1 MNKCPTCKPILS
13 KTIVC
18 PESVPCPNP
27 TPCSEILDAAC
38 FQYEGSGISLCNIN
52 VQIVQTF
59 DSLELALQKIIDSF
73 CTTCNLVIDIIPG
86 ELPSLAATVTG
97 GTGPYT
103 YKWSIAQVPFVGHT
117 INGSTTSSS
126 VLLECIPA
134 NGIETETFNSY
145 MKITN
150 IYLTVSDTKG
160 CVSTAY
166 YYYTSDCY
174 PILLAP
180 PIPVLPEIPSQLYAK
195 KFESPLALQVM
206 NFMDYADYIP
216 TCQELKDICCDIDGM
231 TYDDAAEF
239 YRASRDCYLKALNEN
254 GLGERAGNAAHNV
267 LNYNTWLPGGLNEQL
282 IFEKAGL
289 MNYQWLWGCPEC
301 TLALWNE
308 FYYYCLTQVTSVEII
323 NTGMDI
329 LDGIY
334 NNIKFSTSSGSGV
347 DGPGLYFT
355 ANLTVVGNIVTSI
368 VIVKKGSGYVIDE
381 QLTPLPGQLIDN
393 GAGIVLPVFKV
404 KTIKNNRVVD
414 ILPTVNTNIVYL
426 PMVIHPDPFPTTIG
440 NPGETF
446 KYIDFF
452 GSAIY
457 YAWDPIMQLWNQKLG
472 DCVFDSLTAE
482 TRAKRDAYLKA
493 LSEMIL
499 AHAPF
504 MSANE
509 YFPFH
514 RWRNEIF

>member
-1 MNKCPTCKPILS
+1 MNKCPSCKPILS

-18 PESVPCPNP
+18 PESVPCPTP
-27 TPCSEILDAAC
+27 VPCSEILDAAC
-38 FQYEGSGISLCNIN
+38 FQYENSGISLCNTN

-86 ELPSLAATVTG
+86 KLPSLAATVTG

-103 YKWSIAQVPFVGHT
+103 YKWSIAQAPFVGHT

-126 VLLECIPA
+126 VLLECISA
-134 NGIETETFNSY
+134 NGIETETVNSY

-166 YYYTSDCY
+166 YYYTADCY
-174 PILLAP
+174 SIVLAP
-180 PIPVLPEIPSQLYAK
+180 TIPVLPEIPSKLYAK
-195 KFESPLALQVM
+195 KFETPLALQVM
-206 NFMDYADYIP
+206 NFMDDPDYIP

-231 TYDDAAEF
+231 TYEDAADF
-239 YRASRDCYLKALNEN
+239 YRASRDCFLKAQNEN
-254 GLGERAGNAAHNV
+254 ALGEHAGNVAHNV
-267 LNYNTWLPGGLNEQL
+267 LNYNPWLPGGLNDQL
-282 IFEKAGL
+282 IYNKGGL
-289 MNYQWLWGCPEC
+289 MNYQWLWGCSEC

-308 FYYYCLTQVTSVEII
+308 FYYDCLTQVTSVEII

-334 NNIKFSTSSGSGV
+334 NNIEFSTNIFQG
-347 DGPGLYFT
+347 GLYFT
-355 ANLTVVGNIVTSI
+355 ANLTVVGNIVTNI
-368 VIVKKGSGYVIDE
+368 VIVKKGSGYIIDE
-381 QLTPLPGQLIDN
+381 ELTPLPGQLIDN
-393 GAGIVLPVFKV
+393 GAGMVLPVFKV
-404 KTIKNNRVVD
+404 KTIKNNRIVD
-414 ILPTVNTNIVYL
+414 ILPTVNASIVYL
-426 PMVIHPDPFPTTIG
+426 PRVLYPDPFPTTIG
-440 NPGETF
+440 NPGECF
-446 KYIDFF
+446 AYM
-452 GSAIY
+452 GSGETGLGY
-457 YAWDPIMQLWNQKLG
+457 HAWDPIMQLWNLKLG
-472 DCVFDSLTAE
+472 DCAFDKVTLQNKQ
-482 TRAKRDAYLKA
+482 KRDAYLKA
-493 LSEMIL
+493 LNEMIL

-504 MSANE
+504 LSANE